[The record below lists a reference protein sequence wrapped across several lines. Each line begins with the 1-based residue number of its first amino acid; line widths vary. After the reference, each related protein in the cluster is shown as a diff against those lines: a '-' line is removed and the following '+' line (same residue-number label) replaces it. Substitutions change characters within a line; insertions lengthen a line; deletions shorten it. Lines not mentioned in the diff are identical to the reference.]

1 MAVERTIKNLKLQ
14 VTVEDGTTS
23 SGTKKEKNL
32 NFNKIKLTAT
42 DEELYE
48 AGKAL
53 AESQTLPLSGIKII
67 PTTELTENG

>member
-23 SGTKKEKNL
+23 SGAKKEKNL
-32 NFNKIKLTAT
+32 NFNKIKLTAS

-53 AESQTLPLSGIKII
+53 SLIHI
-67 PTTELTENG
+67 